1 MKQSNF
7 SFHVELWI
15 TYTVLFVFLTLLI
28 PCLWVSYIW
37 DQIIDPH
44 YESDNIAVPDHRLL
58 KVFYFASRKITS
70 NFWWR
75 TPIFF
80 IIAAL
85 FVTASVLDV
94 VFVPPPSRH
103 NHSCLISFFFYLGP
117 HTVLTRISKGKS
129 HSSCCSLRS
138 FDSYTIYRIILIVA
152 HWPWSSS
159 SSIYGKLW
167 SDPDFI
173 IVSCLLAVFSCFFF
187 PNESF
192 FELNSDFHVSVEVI
206 MHRSFA
212 IWSSTS

>member
-1 MKQSNF
+1 M
-7 SFHVELWI
+7 
-15 TYTVLFVFLTLLI
+15 FLTLLI

-94 VFVPPPSRH
+94 VFVPPTKLYYILHIH
-103 NHSCLISFFFYLGP
+103 NH
-117 HTVLTRISKGKS
+117 
-129 HSSCCSLRS
+129 
-138 FDSYTIYRIILIVA
+138 YTIIQPL
-152 HWPWSSS
+152 H
-159 SSIYGKLW
+159 
-167 SDPDFI
+167 F
-173 IVSCLLAVFSCFFF
+173 LLLLFRPSYSAYENL
-187 PNESF
+187 P
-192 FELNSDFHVSVEVI
+192 
-206 MHRSFA
+206 RYK
-212 IWSSTS
+212 